1 MSSIK
6 LHHLL
11 INFIFIVLIHSN
23 FHSQDS
29 TSTLN
34 ESIAVIH
41 KKNGETIRGFVYHND
56 AEKIIIIS
64 GNEQKITI
72 PYTQI
77 ASIEFIS
84 TESLKNETEFKEEHL
99 NYTQNCF
106 FPTGFT
112 TKKGDFTGN
121 AHYGLS
127 GNAKIGISDNFELTA
142 GTISFVAYFL
152 SIGYSK
158 EIGKVLQFGIN
169 GYGGFTFD
177 FNQNPI
183 HNLTPIYCMI
193 PRFSIGN
200 KNRNITMGFIGF
212 LGADLFIGSNLKYE
226 FMYGGYIA
234 AKNRFKEK
242 WSVSSE
248 LASVS
253 IKGLYTTY
261 MGNFTFNFMR
271 SFYSSWSFGIAGIRS
286 EDPINGFQNFAN
298 LPFLPLPYFGYMRRF
313 N

>member
-6 LHHLL
+6 IHHLL
-11 INFIFIVLIHSN
+11 INLIFIVLIHSN
-23 FHSQDS
+23 FQSQDS

-34 ESIAVIH
+34 KSIAVIH
-41 KKNGETIRGFVYHND
+41 KNNGETIRGFVYHND
-56 AEKIIIIS
+56 AEKIIINS
-64 GNEQKITI
+64 RNEQKITI
-72 PYTQI
+72 PYSQI

-142 GTISFVAYFL
+142 GTVSFFTYFL

-158 EIGKVLQFGIN
+158 EIGKVLQLGIN

-177 FNQNPI
+177 FNQN
-183 HNLTPIYCMI
+183 NLTPIYCII

-212 LGADLFIGSNLKYE
+212 LGTDLFIGSNLNYE

-253 IKGLYTTY
+253 IKGLQTTY
-261 MGNFTFNFMR
+261 IGNFTFNFMR
-271 SFYSSWSFGIAGIRS
+271 NFYSSWSFGIGGIRS
-286 EDPINGFQNFAN
+286 EDPVNGIQYLAN
-298 LPFLPLPYFGYMRRF
+298 LPFFPFPYFGYMRRF